1 MGRAGRTL
9 VIVAFT
15 LVSCSSQVVPASTPT
30 TDAITLRLYT
40 SSATIPLT
48 NDLTRSYTH
57 IQPSI
62 SFDISNGN
70 YEQVVDLIT
79 DENPAYFVT
88 NHLPIE
94 SPLWGAPIGQDGIAI
109 VTHPDNPVVN
119 LTTEQIRRIYQ
130 GRIVNWQDVGGLDL
144 PITVI
149 SREQEAGTRAE
160 FERLV
165 MGERRTTQSAEIAPS
180 SEAVVVSAGRDPSAI
195 GYVSMSYL
203 DASVRAINV
212 DDIEPTLENVYMN
225 TYPLRATLFF
235 AGLNEPQN
243 EYRAF
248 IAWVQSLEGQAV
260 VARKYAPLSKP

>member
-40 SSATIPLT
+40 SSATLPLT
-48 NDLTRSYTH
+48 NDLTRSYTQT
-57 IQPSI
+57 QPSI
-62 SFDISNGN
+62 SFDIISSN
-70 YEQVVDLIT
+70 YDQIVDLIT
-79 DENPAYFVT
+79 DNNPAYFVT
-88 NHLPIE
+88 NHLPVE

-109 VTHPDNPVVN
+109 VTHPDNPIIN
-119 LTTEQIRRIYQ
+119 LTIEQLRRIYQ
-130 GRIVNWQDVGGLDL
+130 GRIVNWREVGGLDL

-149 SREQEAGTRAE
+149 SREEGSGTRLE

-165 MGERRTTQSAEIAPS
+165 MGERRTIQSAEIAPS
-180 SEAVVVSAGRDPSAI
+180 SEAVVISAGREPGGI

-203 DASVRAINV
+203 DAGVRAIHI
-212 DDIEPTLENVYMN
+212 DEIEPTLDNVYMN
-225 TYPLRATLFF
+225 TYPLRATLFI

-243 EYRAF
+243 DYRAF
-248 IAWVQSLEGQAV
+248 IAWAQSLEGQAV

>member
-1 MGRAGRTL
+1 MGRARRTL
-9 VIVAFT
+9 VVVAFT

-30 TDAITLRLYT
+30 TDAVTLRLYT
-40 SSATIPLT
+40 SSATMPLT
-48 NDLTRSYTH
+48 NDLTRSYTQ

-62 SFDISNGN
+62 SFDIIPRN
-70 YEQVVDLIT
+70 YEQIVDLIT
-79 DENPAYFVT
+79 DENPAYFLT

-109 VTHPDNPVVN
+109 VTHPENPVTN
-119 LTTEQIRRIYQ
+119 LTTEQLRRIYQ
-130 GRIVNWQDVGGLDL
+130 GRIDNWRDVGGQDM

-149 SREQEAGTRAE
+149 SREEGSGTRAE

-165 MGERRTTQSAEIAPS
+165 MGERQTIQSAEIAPS
-180 SEAVVVSAGRDPSAI
+180 SEAVIVSAGRDPGGI

-203 DASVRAINV
+203 DASVQAIHI
-212 DDIEPTLENVYMN
+212 DDIAPTLDNVYMN
-225 TYPLRATLFF
+225 TYPLRATLFI
-235 AGLNEPQN
+235 AGVNEPLN

>member
-15 LVSCSSQVVPASTPT
+15 LVSCSNQVVPATTPT
-30 TDAITLRLYT
+30 TDAVTLRLYT
-40 SSATIPLT
+40 SSATLPLT
-48 NDLTRSYTH
+48 NDLTRSYTEL
-57 IQPSI
+57 QPSI
-62 SFDISNGN
+62 SFDILSSN
-70 YEQVVDLIT
+70 YEEIVDLIT
-79 DENPAYFVT
+79 DENPAYFLT

-109 VTHPDNPVVN
+109 VTHPDNPITN
-119 LTTEQIRRIYQ
+119 LTTDQLRRIYQ
-130 GRIVNWQDVGGLDL
+130 GRIVNWRDVGGQDV

-149 SREQEAGTRAE
+149 SREEGSGTRAE

-165 MGERRTTQSAEIAPS
+165 MGDRRTIQSAEIAPS
-180 SEAVVVSAGRDPSAI
+180 SEAVVISVGRELGGI

-203 DASVRAINV
+203 DASVQAISM
-212 DDIEPTLENVYMN
+212 DDIAPTLENVYMN
-225 TYPLRATLFF
+225 TYPLRATIFI

-248 IAWVQSLEGQAV
+248 IAWAQSPEGQAV

>member
-1 MGRAGRTL
+1 MGRTRRTL

-40 SSATIPLT
+40 SSATSPLT
-48 NDLTRSYTH
+48 NDLTRGYTQ
-57 IQPSI
+57 IEPSV
-62 SFDISNGN
+62 SF
-70 YEQVVDLIT
+70 DLIT
-79 DENPAYFVT
+79 SNYDQIVNLISDENPAYFVT

-109 VTHPDNPVVN
+109 VTHPDNPVTN
-119 LTTEQIRRIYQ
+119 LSTEQLRRIYQ
-130 GRIVNWQDVGGLDL
+130 GRLVNWQDVGGADL

-149 SREQEAGTRAE
+149 SREEGSGTRAE

-165 MGERRTTQSAEIAPS
+165 MGERRTVQSAEIAPS
-180 SEAVVVSAGRDPSAI
+180 SEAVVISAGRDVGAI

-203 DASVRAINV
+203 DASVRAINI
-212 DDIEPTLENVYMN
+212 DDIEPTLDNVYLN
-225 TYPLRATLFF
+225 TYPLRATLFI
-235 AGLNEPQN
+235 AGLDEPQN

-248 IAWVQSLEGQAV
+248 IAWVQSLDGQAV